1 MSHIS
6 TIKTQVNDL
15 DALDEACRSL
25 GLELRREQR
34 THRTFG
40 GRQSECEA
48 AIVLPGNADAY
59 EVGVLR
65 GDKPGTYQLAFD
77 DWGGGHGMVAKTGE
91 GCRTL
96 LVEYARAK
104 TKRLARAKGWSYREE
119 RLPDGRYRIH
129 CQPKA
134 KQAWAG
140 ASRRSW

>member
-6 TIKTQVNDL
+6 TIRTAINDL

-25 GLELRREQR
+25 GLELRREQKTYR
-34 THRTFG
+34 TYG
-40 GRQSECEA
+40 GRESACEA
-48 AIVLPGNADAY
+48 AIVLPGSARAY
-59 EVGVLR
+59 EVGLLR
-65 GDKPGTYQLAFD
+65 GDAAGTYELAFD
-77 DWGGGHGMVAKTGE
+77 DWQGGQGMVARTGQE
-91 GCRTL
+91 CRTV

-104 TKRLARAKGWSYREE
+104 TKRLARQKGWSYREE

-140 ASRRSW
+140 ASGRSW